1 MADRKVSDMTVATS
15 VAATDLLYVVAGGA
29 SKSITLQQLFSN
41 LPVPVVGK
49 SFRDNSTAQA
59 ISVTDTAIDLT
70 VPTSKVNAGISLI
83 TATLGSGS
91 EGQVKTIVLSASAGG
106 GVQINGTFA
115 GATSVILT
123 NIGDAAV
130 LHYIGTAWF
139 IVGGTNT
146 KI

>member
-15 VAATDLLYVVAGGA
+15 VAASDLLYVVGGGA
-29 SKSITLQQLFSN
+29 SKSITVQQLFSN

-49 SFRDNSTAQA
+49 SFRDNSTTQ
-59 ISVTDTAIDLT
+59 IITVTGTALDLT
-70 VPTSKVNAGISLI
+70 VPTSKVDAGASLV
-83 TATLGSGS
+83 TVTLGSGA
-91 EGQVKTIVLSASAGG
+91 EGQVKTVVLSSSTGG

-115 GATSVILT
+115 GATSIVLT

-130 LHYIGTAWF
+130 LHYIGSAWF